1 MLESELNAQIFDA
14 VKSNVSFDREI
25 RNADIVE
32 NDRSIDIFDDILLGY
47 FKKDV
52 RRRCDAIDVNIIEA
66 IALENRLLSRLKMR
80 EEMQDSSKKLI
91 DKVTNEDNVRHI
103 CEVIAMGERL
113 AAPSIQRLR
122 NEEAREV
129 KLSAYNKSLLDM
141 RAYRITDLLP
151 KGSAVDTISRY
162 ELHFFNALY
171 NLTPDKLSKFS
182 CYSESETGVKN
193 AGLYHN
199 AYVTYSRNIGPD
211 STKNSLIST
220 HIDKRWDSLSAMP
233 ELDFGFQERQMMKIH
248 QALIY
253 GLIHKVITYRFISTA
268 AGGKKVYKY
277 ENSDERY
284 VDMIVS
290 NGTLCDEFY
299 EILDALYIS
308 SAIVEDVH
316 FIKQKKRTR
325 DEVRNSNYRDTN
337 FAKDLDEF
345 SIEVLHK
352 GKTSLFEIPLAYYN
366 SLPNSQRFTGEISA
380 LVDAVIKTFR
390 DELEHW
396 ERGNDAKFILC
407 QVLTEQFK
415 LLMNNYR
422 DYATLRNN
430 IEAKDNP
437 VINMAYRKIKKLL
450 LEAPEPDD
458 YEQTLMDMK
467 AMIF

>member
-1 MLESELNAQIFDA
+1 M
-14 VKSNVSFDREI
+14 
-25 RNADIVE
+25 
-32 NDRSIDIFDDILLGY
+32 
-47 FKKDV
+47 
-52 RRRCDAIDVNIIEA
+52 
-66 IALENRLLSRLKMR
+66 
-80 EEMQDSSKKLI
+80 
-91 DKVTNEDNVRHI
+91 
-103 CEVIAMGERL
+103 
-113 AAPSIQRLR
+113 
-122 NEEAREV
+122 
-129 KLSAYNKSLLDM
+129 
-141 RAYRITDLLP
+141 
-151 KGSAVDTISRY
+151 
-162 ELHFFNALY
+162 
-171 NLTPDKLSKFS
+171 
-182 CYSESETGVKN
+182 
-193 AGLYHN
+193 
-199 AYVTYSRNIGPD
+199 
-211 STKNSLIST
+211 
-220 HIDKRWDSLSAMP
+220 
-233 ELDFGFQERQMMKIH
+233 
-248 QALIY
+248 
-253 GLIHKVITYRFISTA
+253 
-268 AGGKKVYKY
+268 YKY
-277 ENSDERY
+277 ENSDERF
-284 VDMIVS
+284 VDLVVS